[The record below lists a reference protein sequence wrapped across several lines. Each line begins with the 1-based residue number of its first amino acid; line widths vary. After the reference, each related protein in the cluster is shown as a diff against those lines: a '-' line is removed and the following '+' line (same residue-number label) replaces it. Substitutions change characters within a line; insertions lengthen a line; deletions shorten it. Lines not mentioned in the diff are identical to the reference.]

1 MAANSVQRG
10 DPGRALCSLRCSESA
25 SCDESTPTTQM
36 RFWVSSFGGV
46 AVVLMLAGIRLIGVL
61 TATIASYFIGG
72 KEDKSGRRSS
82 PDWNGSRRYFTA
94 RRAPS

>member
-1 MAANSVQRG
+1 
-10 DPGRALCSLRCSESA
+10 
-25 SCDESTPTTQM
+25 M

-72 KEDKSGRRSS
+72 KEDEER
-82 PDWNGSRRYFTA
+82 TEILA
-94 RRAPS
+94 RLERIEALLHGQARAELTRMEPLDMDETG